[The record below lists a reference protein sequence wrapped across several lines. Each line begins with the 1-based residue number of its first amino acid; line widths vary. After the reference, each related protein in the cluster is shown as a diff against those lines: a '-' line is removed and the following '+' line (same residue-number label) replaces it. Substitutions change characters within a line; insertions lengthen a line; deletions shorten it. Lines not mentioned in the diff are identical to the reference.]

1 MKHDMVMPQM
11 GESITEG
18 TIIKWLKNVGDTVDK
33 DEIVLEISTD
43 KVDSEI
49 PTPVAGK
56 IVEVLAKENDTVEVG
71 NVIARI
77 ETDADSA
84 AKVKESQAS
93 AEEAEP
99 GVPGTE
105 SVPSA
110 EQPAQ
115 EQAAPKKEEPA
126 RAEREQNAAVPAPAQ
141 KKDSTK
147 FYSPLVLSIAREESI
162 SSEELE
168 NIEGSGIS
176 GRVTK
181 QDVLSYL
188 ERRKQGGKPAPA
200 AATAAPSPAAQVPS
214 VSGEGVEI
222 IPMDHIRKKIAEHM
236 VLTVHTAAHVGLYI
250 EVDMLNIFKIRQSSK
265 ASFQRKEGIK
275 LTYMPFIAE
284 AVVKTLKEFPLVNS
298 SLDENNIVI
307 KHFINLGIAVDTEQG
322 LIVPV
327 IKNTD
332 ALNIVGIARAIND
345 LAERARNR
353 KLKPDEVSG
362 GTFSISNFGVFGT
375 KIGFPLINQPQVA
388 ILGVGSLE
396 KRAVVVNDAIAIRPM
411 MDISLTFDHRLIDG
425 ALGARFLQRLKEH
438 LEAYESDMQL

>member
-1 MKHDMVMPQM
+1 VKKAETAQ
-11 GESITEG
+11 TEQVPE
-18 TIIKWLKNVGDTVDK
+18 K
-33 DEIVLEISTD
+33 
-43 KVDSEI
+43 SE
-49 PTPVAGK
+49 G
-56 IVEVLAKENDTVEVG
+56 
-71 NVIARI
+71 
-77 ETDADSA
+77 
-84 AKVKESQAS
+84 
-93 AEEAEP
+93 
-99 GVPGTE
+99 
-105 SVPSA
+105 
-110 EQPAQ
+110 
-115 EQAAPKKEEPA
+115 
-126 RAEREQNAAVPAPAQ
+126 VPAPPAKQ
-141 KKDSTK
+141 ESNR
-147 FYSPLVLSIAREESI
+147 FYSPVVLSIARKEGI
-162 SSEELE
+162 SSEELD
-168 NIEGSGIS
+168 NIDGSGIN

-181 QDVLSYL
+181 QDVLNHL
-188 ERRKQGGKPAPA
+188 EQRQQGTPSTPA
-200 AATAAPSPAAQVPS
+200 AATTAKSLPGQVPAM
-214 VSGEGVEI
+214 SGEGVEV

-250 EVDMLNIFKIRQSSK
+250 EVDMLNVFRIRESSK
-265 ASFQRKEGIK
+265 DSFYRKEGIK

-284 AVVKTLKEFPLVNS
+284 AVVKTLKEFPLVNA

-388 ILGVGSLE
+388 ILGIGSLE

-425 ALGARFLQRLKEH
+425 ALGARFLQRLKAH
-438 LEAYESDMQL
+438 LESYETDMQI